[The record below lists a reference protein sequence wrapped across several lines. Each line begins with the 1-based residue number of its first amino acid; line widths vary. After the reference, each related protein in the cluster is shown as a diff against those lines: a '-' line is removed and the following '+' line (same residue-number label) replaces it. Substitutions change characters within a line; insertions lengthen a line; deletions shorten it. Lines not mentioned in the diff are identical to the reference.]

1 VRILPNHSAF
11 RKRND
16 SIIADK
22 SQQSRL
28 ELGLR
33 FQPWILAGE
42 QSGLLRTGAGKGGVP
57 AAPSRNPPLR
67 TFVKSLSPAN
77 LLLTSFGIGVLF

>member
-1 VRILPNHSAF
+1 V
-11 RKRND
+11 KYWE
-16 SIIADK
+16 IIADNL
-22 SQQSRL
+22 SNAGWN
-28 ELGLR
+28 LGLR